1 MLGRRLLMLPLHRYV
16 DDFFACEREESCEH
30 ALLCFK
36 RLVRA
41 CLGSASVA
49 DAKCES
55 GNPLT
60 ILGVEVC
67 IIHEGVRFKPA
78 LAKVQKWAKRIA
90 SYLEGDRLTGGEAAK
105 LAGALQ
111 WASQHAFKRLGRAMI
126 RPIHRCV
133 ASQHGRA
140 RRVCGCFACRQKHSW
155 GSRLNAELR
164 LALQWWL
171 EVLDLKIVQIRPW
184 VGTQRQPVHL
194 YTDARSTP
202 PRVAAVLV
210 RCVGFACIC
219 WRCQSGCDMT
229 CAGMANSTTATQHLR
244 TQSCSHSRSAAIT
257 RLCVWRY

>member
-1 MLGRRLLMLPLHRYV
+1 MLPLHRYV
-16 DDFFACEREESCEH
+16 DDFFACERKESCEH
-30 ALLCFK
+30 ALHCFK

-78 LAKVQKWAKRIA
+78 LAKVLKWAKRIS
-90 SYLEGDRLTGGEAAK
+90 SYLNDDRLTGGEAAK

-133 ASQHGRA
+133 ALQRGRA
-140 RRVCGCFACRQKHSW
+140 RRVCDHGACRQKYSR

-171 EVLDLKIVQIRPW
+171 EVFDLKIVQLRPW
-184 VGTQRQPVHL
+184 VGAQRQPVHL

-210 RCVGFACIC
+210 RCVGIACTR
-219 WRCQSGCDMT
+219 WRRQCGCDMT
-229 CAGMANSTTATQHLR
+229 CTGMANSITATQSR
-244 TQSCSHSRSAAIT
+244 RMQSCSRS
-257 RLCVWRY
+257 